1 MAFDSEPVPV
11 QQTFRTTGG
20 ISRRPAFTH
29 LASLVCSNPDIA
41 AMLLQDPIAAA
52 VQDKMYKV
60 TLNEQDRLDLLAIK
74 ARVST
79 VEEFLAA
86 LAALADEPIPD

>member
-1 MAFDSEPVPV
+1 MALDPEALPVP
-11 QQTFRTTGG
+11 QIFRTTGG

-29 LASLVCSNPDIA
+29 LALLACSNPDIA

-60 TLNEQDRLDLLAIK
+60 TLNEQDRIDLLAIQ
-74 ARVST
+74 ARVT
-79 VEEFLAA
+79 TIDEFLAA
-86 LAALADEPIPD
+86 LADLADGPISD